1 MREDEFLA
9 EVQARGGLGSPE
21 EAERA
26 VRATLAVLGSRL
38 PSALLRPLAQLL
50 PGRLGDALNTVVPG
64 QDVPGQVVPGQDV
77 DHGLAGPPGPVQDGV
92 EPWAAADTAARIDH
106 AEEQARCEWA

>member
-9 EVQARGGLGSPE
+9 EVQARGGFGSLE

-26 VRATLAVLGSRL
+26 VRATLGVLGSRL

-50 PGRLGDALNTVVPG
+50 PGRLGDALRAIDRG
-64 QDVPGQVVPGQDV
+64 QDRHRLVE
-77 DHGLAGPPGPVQDGV
+77 PPGPVQDGV

-106 AEEQARCEWA
+106 AEAQARCEWA

>member
-9 EVQARGGLGSPE
+9 EVQARSGLDSPE

-38 PSALLRPLAQLL
+38 PTALLRPLAQLL
-50 PGRLGDALNTVVPG
+50 PGRLGDALNAVVPV
-64 QDVPGQVVPGQDV
+64 QDL
-77 DHGLAGPPGPVQDGV
+77 DHDRLAGPAGPVQDGA
-92 EPWAAADTAARIDH
+92 EHWAAADTAARIDH
-106 AEEQARCEWA
+106 AEAQARCEWA

>member
-64 QDVPGQVVPGQDV
+64 QDVPGQDV
-77 DHGLAGPPGPVQDGV
+77 DHDRLAGPPGPVQDGV